1 MATSARQLMAPET
14 NPSGSDSTPANW
26 NTMAVRRLGLV
37 SAIGLAVG
45 LVSAPLSLLRQQNIG
60 ALQEHERPLWTIP
73 AFIAVSLATLLA
85 TRTKRLPDIRKMDV
99 GVAYLVAVCAIVGV
113 FRHALPYAASH
124 VLRGFSPIVTAM
136 LVFAMVVPMRPR
148 RIAVASTL
156 AALCDPLT
164 LLGWIAFAGYS
175 VPPWNLWLWLFAPT
189 VVAIGLSVVI
199 ARFLYSLGKSLE
211 RAQRMGRYRLKQ
223 LLGHGAMGE
232 VWLAEHDTLAR
243 PAALKLIRPEVFLQ
257 SGREE
262 ALARFEREAQAT
274 ARLTSPHTIELYD
287 YGVTEEGVF
296 FYVMELLDGCDLEH
310 VLSQAGALPSSRAVY
325 LLEQICHS
333 LRDAHEAGFIHRDV
347 KPANIYVCRK
357 GADFD
362 FVKVLDFGLVKNLS
376 PDEAALTQANGLR
389 GTPDYMAPETVMG
402 GKAEF
407 AADVYAV
414 GCVAYRML
422 AGRQVF
428 DGPTIPAV
436 LMQHVREEP
445 TPLDVLCPH
454 PVPADLARL
463 IMRCLAK
470 TPQQRPANAGTL
482 LAELR
487 KTRLADAW
495 TQSEAADWWEAYS
508 ASSAGLETASTALAD
523 ASLMRFVQ
531 AKTIAQ

>member
-1 MATSARQLMAPET
+1 MPTVARQLMAPEP
-14 NPSGSDSTPANW
+14 NPSGSASTPADW
-26 NTMAVRRLGLV
+26 NTMAVRRLGLA
-37 SAIGLAVG
+37 SAIGLAVS
-45 LVSAPLSLLRQQNIG
+45 LVSFLLSLFRQPSVGELRG
-60 ALQEHERPLWTIP
+60 HERPAWVFP
-73 AFIAVSLATLLA
+73 ALIAVSLATLLA
-85 TRTKRLPDIRKMDV
+85 TRTKRLSDIRKMDV
-99 GVAYLVAVCAIVGV
+99 GVAYLVAVCAIFGV
-113 FRHALPYAASH
+113 FRHALPYRESD
-124 VLRGFSPIVTAM
+124 VLRGFSPIVTAI
-136 LVFAMVVPMRPR
+136 LVGAMVVPMRPA

-164 LLGWIAFAGYS
+164 LLGWIVFAGHP

-189 VVAIGLSVVI
+189 VVSVGLAVI
-199 ARFLYSLGKSLE
+199 VARFLYSLGKSLE
-211 RAQRMGRYRLKQ
+211 RAQQMGRYRLKQ
-223 LLGHGAMGE
+223 MLGRGAMGE

-243 PAALKLIRPEVFLQ
+243 PAALKLIRPEVFQQ
-257 SGREE
+257 SGRGQ

-296 FYVMELLDGCDLEH
+296 FYVMELLEGRDLEH
-310 VLSQAGALPSSRAVY
+310 VLSEAGALPPSRAAY

-333 LRDAHEAGFIHRDV
+333 LRDAHEAGFIHRDL

-362 FVKVLDFGLVKNLS
+362 FVKVLDFGLVKDLS
-376 PDEAALTQANGLR
+376 PDEAALTQADGLM

-402 GKAEF
+402 GKAGF
-407 AADVYAV
+407 ASDVYAI

-428 DGPTIPAV
+428 EGRTVPAV

-454 PVPADLARL
+454 PVPKDLEQL
-463 IMRCLAK
+463 VMRCLAK
-470 TPQQRPANAGTL
+470 TPDQRPANAGAL

-495 TQSEAADWWEAYS
+495 TQSEAASWWEKHS
-508 ASSAGLETASTALAD
+508 ASKGWLETAPTAVA
-523 ASLMRFVQ
+523 AESPVRSVR
-531 AKTIAQ
+531 ARTSAA

>member
-1 MATSARQLMAPET
+1 
-14 NPSGSDSTPANW
+14 
-26 NTMAVRRLGLV
+26 
-37 SAIGLAVG
+37 
-45 LVSAPLSLLRQQNIG
+45 
-60 ALQEHERPLWTIP
+60 
-73 AFIAVSLATLLA
+73 
-85 TRTKRLPDIRKMDV
+85 
-99 GVAYLVAVCAIVGV
+99 
-113 FRHALPYAASH
+113 
-124 VLRGFSPIVTAM
+124 
-136 LVFAMVVPMRPR
+136 
-148 RIAVASTL
+148 
-156 AALCDPLT
+156 
-164 LLGWIAFAGYS
+164 
-175 VPPWNLWLWLFAPT
+175 
-189 VVAIGLSVVI
+189 
-199 ARFLYSLGKSLE
+199 
-211 RAQRMGRYRLKQ
+211 
-223 LLGHGAMGE
+223 MGE

-287 YGVTEEGVF
+287 YGVTDEGVF
-296 FYVMELLDGCDLEH
+296 FYVMELLDGRDLEH
-310 VLSQAGALPSSRAVY
+310 LLSQAGALSPSRAVY
-325 LLEQICHS
+325 LLEQVCHS
-333 LRDAHEAGFIHRDV
+333 LRDAHKAGFVHRDV